1 MFNTTNLPTVGWLR
15 GVGDEIVLEVVML
28 GVVTV
33 LEGVVGVVEVVATVV
48 STLFLASSL
57 IPLLK
62 MKNLKN

>member
-1 MFNTTNLPTVGWLR
+1 
-15 GVGDEIVLEVVML
+15 ML

-33 LEGVVGVVEVVATVV
+33 LEGVVGVVAVVATVV